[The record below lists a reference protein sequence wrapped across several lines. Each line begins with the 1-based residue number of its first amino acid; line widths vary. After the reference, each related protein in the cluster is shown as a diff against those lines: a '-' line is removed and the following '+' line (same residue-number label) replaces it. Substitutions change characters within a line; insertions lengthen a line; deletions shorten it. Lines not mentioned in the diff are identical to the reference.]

1 MTSDDFNIVLEK
13 EKNTA
18 LPKLADINVAVVMD
32 SFSYNSY
39 KMEFNAFCL
48 EPDSWLDVFEEN
60 EIDLFFC
67 ESAWHGVGK
76 SNIINNVAVENID
89 SPWEHKITY
98 INRDKEK
105 TLLKIIEYCNEND
118 IPTVFWNKED
128 PKSFD
133 IFVDAA
139 LNFDYIFTSD
149 YDSVKKYLVRG
160 HENVHPLL
168 FASQIKH
175 FNPIQNKERSKDI
188 IFAGSWYGY
197 DFPQRCALMKEMFN
211 KIIESGYNLKIYDR
225 YSKISDKNP
234 SWKYPDE
241 YDEYINPSVS
251 FDNMDEVYKESKYSL
266 NINSITNSPTM
277 FARRVFEL
285 MSSNTYVISNY
296 SRGVYDLFG
305 NNVYYLDKEES
316 LDLNQQEVER
326 VCEENLYNVLKN
338 HNYTQRFK
346 YILNVIGFEYDES
359 VENVYVIYT
368 DDSYDAIKQDF
379 DKISYNHK
387 KCLMITS
394 NPDLTKDEKD
404 EKIQIINQDDLMNL
418 ADSFD
423 EDDYFII
430 RDLKKDINQ
439 KFVDK
444 AVLHYKYLNK
454 DYLIEE
460 NANKYIL
467 NTTTKYEN
475 RLFSNNNFKRIIFSM
490 LNDKKEEY
498 TVYSI

>member
-1 MTSDDFNIVLEK
+1 MISNDFEIALQK
-13 EKNTA
+13 EKNTSPPN
-18 LPKLADINVAVVMD
+18 LTDINVTVIMD

-48 EPDSWLDVFEEN
+48 EPDSWLDVFGEN

-76 SNIINNVAVENID
+76 SNIIDNVAVENID

-98 INRDKEK
+98 INRDKEN
-105 TLLKIIEYCNEND
+105 TLLKIIEYCNENG

-139 LNFDYIFTSD
+139 LKFDYIFTSD
-149 YDSVKKYLVRG
+149 YDSVKKYIVRG

-175 FNPIQNKERSKDI
+175 FNPICNKKRSKDI
-188 IFAGSWYGY
+188 VFAGSWYGY

-211 KIIESGYNLKIYDR
+211 KIIESEHNLKIYDR
-225 YSKISDKNP
+225 NSKISDKNP

-241 YDEYINPSVS
+241 YQQYINPGVS
-251 FDNMDEVYKESKYSL
+251 FDKMDEVYKESKYSL

-277 FARRVFEL
+277 FARRIFEL

-296 SRGVYDLFG
+296 SKGVYDLFK
-305 NNVYYLDKEES
+305 NNVYYLDKEKS
-316 LDLNQQEVER
+316 LELNGEEVER

-338 HNYTQRFK
+338 HNYTERFK
-346 YILNVIGFEYDES
+346 YILNIIGFEYNQGT
-359 VENVYVIYT
+359 ENVYVIYEE
-368 DDSYDAIKQDF
+368 DSYDMVKQDF
-379 DKISYNHK
+379 NKIEYNHK
-387 KCLMITS
+387 KCLMLTDS
-394 NPDLTKDEKD
+394 PKLTKAQNNDN
-404 EKIQIINQDDLMNL
+404 IQMLTWDDLINL
-418 ADSFD
+418 ADSIS
-423 EDDYFII
+423 ENDYFII
-430 RDLKKDINQ
+430 RNLKEDMNS
-439 KFVDK
+439 KFVGK
-444 AVLHYKYLNK
+444 AILHYKYLNK
-454 DYLIEE
+454 EYLIADKG
-460 NANKYIL
+460 NRYTL
-467 NTTTKYEN
+467 NSTKEYKN
-475 RLFSNNNFKRIIFSM
+475 MLFSNITFSKVILSM